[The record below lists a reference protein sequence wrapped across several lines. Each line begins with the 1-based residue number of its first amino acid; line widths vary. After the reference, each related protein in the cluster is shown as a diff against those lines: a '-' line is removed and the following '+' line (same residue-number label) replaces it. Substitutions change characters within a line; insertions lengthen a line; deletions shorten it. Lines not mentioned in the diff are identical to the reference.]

1 MTPTE
6 FLRNRNIIAKNKSDL
21 MIGFD
26 NGTEESLIELLETY
40 HKNELKEAKENGNDL
55 LDIVINRFDIK
66 QQDIYKIN
74 GIIRKHIKDA
84 SSGFYTNSEDE
95 KNHIRWT
102 LYDIVEVALN
112 GL

>member
-1 MTPTE
+1 M
-6 FLRNRNIIAKNKSDL
+6 KH
-21 MIGFD
+21 
-26 NGTEESLIELLETY
+26 ETL
-40 HKNELKEAKENGNDL
+40 NEQQNGNDL
-55 LDIVINRFDIK
+55 LAVVISRFDVK

-74 GIIRKHIKDA
+74 GIIRKHIEDA